1 MPVLQVGQ
9 GFVSVLI
16 NLAEATS
23 SGLHVCCS
31 TVVLTES
38 SKVVLTEPS
47 NGEPFLIRQLHS
59 LQVE

>member
-31 TVVLTES
+31 
-38 SKVVLTEPS
+38 KVVLTEPS